1 MKNGFR
7 RLAAIFMTALMLLAV
22 VPVGALG
29 AEQYSKSIIPAI
41 DLARIIQPDDTPVAT
56 YIFYNGTAEYAR
68 QSVKNTEELYKP
80 QTPPAAEGTVFTGWA
95 REDGTLFDSFGP
107 QTVTETVEIKLY
119 AKFDKAYYVYFYT
132 PDGATLKH
140 TEVVT
145 DNTQTYDFSYVTYE
159 VGSTK
164 KVAGWAAEKNGTVD
178 VSKNVTFGG
187 KTSVSLYAI
196 ETEGY
201 WVIFHTGEGSVVP
214 PMFGPAGTTLSLQD
228 VAAPT
233 RVGYTFGGWYDNQAG
248 TGTPIQQ
255 VNSAA
260 EVYAKWNPAQVNYTV
275 IHWHENANDDQ
286 YSFKEVET
294 KIGTTDGQTNAAAK
308 SYDGFT
314 ARTITQKTIRG
325 DGSTIVNVYYKR
337 NVYDVKFYEY
347 KNRKWQEIAELRITA
362 KYEANIE
369 DKWPTYN
376 ESSTWSTTG
385 TFDFWGDL
393 NGPYQVNLFK
403 MPLGGKKFYGPL
415 TASGSESAYYYVE
428 VIPGESGEDYHGV
441 TYKLHHKDTSSG
453 TGYSVT
459 QEDQYPLEGYTY
471 KEGTQIGSAYNNAKF
486 YYTRNQ
492 YVITFINGGV
502 TDKTV
507 NKKYEQSIE
516 DADYRPANPPAG
528 KDGYVF
534 DGWHDNELGE
544 GEQYVF
550 TGKTMPARNITL
562 YAKWSAPTHKV
573 TFDLGYDAPPEAT
586 TPPTQTVQHRETAQQ
601 PEDPTRDGF
610 SFTGWYDEDGSP
622 FNFATLIVKDVNL
635 TAHWLSNSTFM
646 VEYEKN
652 GGDGTVPVDS
662 IQYAD
667 GAGATVKDKGGL
679 THPKGMVFLGWAT
692 VAANPTTIYQPGDK
706 LPIQADMDVNGDG
719 VITLYAVWGDK
730 PVQTKLTYNAN
741 FGETP
746 AEKVYYELENNATV
760 TILDYD
766 NAELGLPTR
775 PGYEFLGWSEDPN
788 ATETDKLYKAGDQ
801 IIVDNTDNENILYA
815 IWKQSVTSVKVAKQV
830 TGNFGDKTREFKFE
844 ITFTEANGKALR
856 LVQTDK
862 APTYSITSDTTVGGE
877 KLTVL
882 MKDKGEITL
891 TNVPIGGTLVVTEIE
906 ASGYQTSY
914 KIGETES
921 QEGNVARYI
930 VPENGGT
937 ITFINHRNVSPDTGV
952 FVDSLPYILIIAC
965 VAGVAALFLI
975 RRRKKRED

>member
-7 RLAAIFMTALMLLAV
+7 RLTAIFMTALMLLAV

-164 KVAGWAAEKNGTVD
+164 KVTGWAAEKNGTVD

-286 YSFKEVET
+286 YSFKEMET

-369 DKWPTYN
+369 NKWPTYN

-385 TFDFWGDL
+385 TFSWGDL

-428 VIPGESGEDYHGV
+428 VIPGESGEDYQGV
-441 TYKLHHKDTSSG
+441 TYTLHHKDTCPG
-453 TGYSVT
+453 TGYEVT
-459 QEDQYPLEGYTY
+459 KEDQYPLEGYTY
-471 KEGTQIGSAYNNAKF
+471 KEGTSIGRPYNNAKF

-516 DADYRPANPPAG
+516 DADYTPANPPAG

-544 GEQYVF
+544 GEKYVF

-562 YAKWSAPTHKV
+562 YAKWSAPTHNV

-586 TPPTQTVQHRETAQQ
+586 TPPTQTVQHRKTAQQ

-622 FNFATLIVKDVNL
+622 FNFATLIVKDLRL

-652 GGDGTVPVDS
+652 GGDGKAPVDS

-679 THPKGMVFLGWAT
+679 TPPKGMVFLGWAT

-706 LPIQADMDVNGDG
+706 LPIDASMATNGI
-719 VITLYAVWGDK
+719 ITLYAVWGDK
-730 PVQTKLTYNAN
+730 PVQTKLTYKAN
-741 FGETP
+741 FEGAAP
-746 AEKVYYELENNATV
+746 AEKVYELENNATV

-788 ATETDKLYKAGDQ
+788 AKETDKLYKAGDQ
-801 IIVDNTDNENILYA
+801 IVVDNTDAANENILYA
-815 IWKQSVTSVKVAKQV
+815 IWKQSTVTLKITKTV
-830 TGNFGDKTREFKFE
+830 TGNFGDKSKAFQFSMQVDGGNSFE
-844 ITFTEANGKALR
+844 LTANGTALAEGSQSDYTFSLKHGENIVIEGMPVGKKIVLAETNAEQYTVSFNDTVETNRNYVNEKGLKA
-856 LVQTDK
+856 D
-862 APTYSITSDTTVGGE
+862 
-877 KLTVL
+877 
-882 MKDKGEITL
+882 
-891 TNVPIGGTLVVTEIE
+891 TEI
-906 ASGYQTSY
+906 AVVNY
-914 KIGETES
+914 
-921 QEGNVARYI
+921 RY
-930 VPENGGT
+930 T
-937 ITFINHRNVSPDTGV
+937 QPDTGV

>member
-7 RLAAIFMTALMLLAV
+7 RLTAIFMTALMLLAV

-164 KVAGWAAEKNGTVD
+164 KVTGWAAEKNGTVD

-652 GGDGTVPVDS
+652 GGDGTAPVDS

-706 LPIQADMDVNGDG
+706 LPIDASMATNGI
-719 VITLYAVWGDK
+719 ITLYAVWGDK

-746 AEKVYYELENNATV
+746 AEKVCELENNATV
-760 TILDYD
+760 TILDYG

-775 PGYEFLGWSEDPN
+775 PGYEFLGWSEDPE
-788 ATETDKLYKAGDQ
+788 AKETDKLYKAGDQ
-801 IIVDNTDNENILYA
+801 IIVDETDAAAKNILFA
-815 IWKQSVTSVKVAKQV
+815 IWKQSTVKLTVTKTV
-830 TGNFGDKTREFKFE
+830 TGNFGDKSKAFQFSMQVDGGNSFKL
-844 ITFTEANGKALR
+844 TANGTALANGS
-856 LVQTDK
+856 Q
-862 APTYSITSDTTVGGE
+862 SDYIFSLKHGENIVIEGMPVGKKIVLAETNAEQYIVSFNDTVETNRNYVNE
-877 KLTVL
+877 KGLTA
-882 MKDKGEITL
+882 D
-891 TNVPIGGTLVVTEIE
+891 TEI
-906 ASGYQTSY
+906 
-914 KIGETES
+914 K
-921 QEGNVARYI
+921 V
-930 VPENGGT
+930 END
-937 ITFINHRNVSPDTGV
+937 RNTPPDTGV

>member
-7 RLAAIFMTALMLLAV
+7 RLTAIFMTALMLLAV

-164 KVAGWAAEKNGTVD
+164 KVTGWAAEKNGTVD

-255 VNSAA
+255 VNSAT

-286 YSFKEVET
+286 YSFKEMET
-294 KIGTTDGQTNAAAK
+294 KNGTTDGQTNAAAK

-314 ARTITQKTIRG
+314 AQTITQKTIRG

-347 KNRKWQEIAELRITA
+347 KSREWQEIAKLRITA

-376 ESSTWSTTG
+376 DSSTWATG
-385 TFDFWGDL
+385 GNFFGSL
-393 NGPYQVNLFK
+393 SGPYQVNLFK
-403 MPLGGKKFYGPL
+403 MPLGGKNFYGPK
-415 TASGSESAYYYVE
+415 TGNGSESAYYYVE
-428 VIPGESGEDYHGV
+428 VIPGESGETTLHGV
-441 TYKLHHKDTSSG
+441 AYKLHHKDTSPG
-453 TGYSVT
+453 TNYVVT
-459 QEDQYPLEGYTY
+459 AEDQYSLEGYTY
-471 KEGTQIGSAYNNAKF
+471 TEGTQIGSAYNNAKF

-516 DADYRPANPPAG
+516 DADYTPANPPAG

-573 TFDLGYDAPPEAT
+573 TFDLGYDAPSEAT
-586 TPPTQTVQHRETAQQ
+586 TPPTQTVQHRKTAQQ

-622 FNFATLIVKDVNL
+622 FNFATLIVKDVKL
-635 TAHWLSNSTFM
+635 TAHWLSNSTFK
-646 VEYEKN
+646 VEYDKN
-652 GGDGTVPVDS
+652 GGDGTVPEDNV
-662 IQYAD
+662 QYAD

-706 LPIQADMDVNGDG
+706 LPIDASMATNGI
-719 VITLYAVWGDK
+719 ITLYAVWGDK

-766 NAELGLPTR
+766 NAELGLPLR
-775 PGYEFLGWSEDPN
+775 PGYEFLGWSEDPK
-788 ATETDKLYKAGDQ
+788 AKETDKLYKAGDK
-801 IIVDNTDNENILYA
+801 IIVDETDAPTKNVLFA
-815 IWKQSVTSVKVAKQV
+815 IWKQSTVKLTVTKTV
-830 TGNFGDKTREFKFE
+830 TGNFGDKSKAFEFSMKVDNGDNSFGL
-844 ITFTEANGKALR
+844 TVNGKALTKGTQGDYTFS
-856 LVQTDK
+856 LKDGENIVIEGMPVGKKIVLAETNAEQYTV
-862 APTYSITSDTTVGGE
+862 SFNDTVETNRNYVNE
-877 KLTVL
+877 KGLTA
-882 MKDKGEITL
+882 D
-891 TNVPIGGTLVVTEIE
+891 TEI
-906 ASGYQTSY
+906 AVVNY
-914 KIGETES
+914 
-921 QEGNVARYI
+921 RY
-930 VPENGGT
+930 T
-937 ITFINHRNVSPDTGV
+937 QPDTGV

>member
-7 RLAAIFMTALMLLAV
+7 RLTAIFMTALMLLAV

-164 KVAGWAAEKNGTVD
+164 KVTGWAAEKNGTVD

-255 VNSAA
+255 VNSAT

-286 YSFKEVET
+286 YSFKEMET
-294 KIGTTDGQTNAAAK
+294 KNGTTDGQTNAAAK

-314 ARTITQKTIRG
+314 AQTITQKTIRG

-347 KNRKWQEIAELRITA
+347 KSREWQEIAKLRITA

-376 ESSTWSTTG
+376 DSSTWATG
-385 TFDFWGDL
+385 GNFFGSL
-393 NGPYQVNLFK
+393 SGPYQVNLFK
-403 MPLGGKKFYGPL
+403 MPLGGKNFYGPK
-415 TASGSESAYYYVE
+415 TGNGSESAYYYVE
-428 VIPGESGEDYHGV
+428 VIPGESGETTLHGV
-441 TYKLHHKDTSSG
+441 AYKLHHKDTSPG
-453 TGYSVT
+453 TNYVVT
-459 QEDQYPLEGYTY
+459 EEDQYSLEGYTY
-471 KEGTQIGSAYNNAKF
+471 TEGTQIGSAYNNAKF

-516 DADYRPANPPAG
+516 DADYTPANPPAG
-528 KDGYVF
+528 KEGHVF

-622 FNFATLIVKDVNL
+622 FNFATLIVKNVKL
-635 TAHWLSNSTFM
+635 TAHWLSNSTFK
-646 VEYEKN
+646 VEYDKN
-652 GGDGTVPVDS
+652 GGDGTVPEDNV
-662 IQYAD
+662 QYAD

-679 THPKGMVFLGWAT
+679 TAPKGMVFLGWAT

-746 AEKVYYELENNATV
+746 AEKVYELENNATE
-760 TILDYD
+760 TIKSYG
-766 NAELGLPTR
+766 ETGLPSR
-775 PGYEFLGWSEDPN
+775 SGYEFLGWSKVQD
-788 ATETDKLYKAGDQ
+788 ATEATYKAGDK
-801 IIVDNTDNENILYA
+801 IIVDETDAPTKNVLFA
-815 IWKQSVTSVKVAKQV
+815 IWKQSTVTLTVTKTV
-830 TGNFGDKTREFKFE
+830 TGNFGDKSKAFQFSMQVDGGNSFE
-844 ITFTEANGKALR
+844 LTANGTALANGSQSDYTFS
-856 LVQTDK
+856 LK
-862 APTYSITSDTTVGGE
+862 HGESIEIKGIPVGKKIVLAETNAEQYTVSFNDTVETNRNYVNE
-877 KLTVL
+877 KGLTA
-882 MKDKGEITL
+882 D
-891 TNVPIGGTLVVTEIE
+891 TEI
-906 ASGYQTSY
+906 AVVNY
-914 KIGETES
+914 
-921 QEGNVARYI
+921 RY
-930 VPENGGT
+930 T
-937 ITFINHRNVSPDTGV
+937 QPDTGV

>member
-7 RLAAIFMTALMLLAV
+7 RLTAIFMTALMLLAV

-164 KVAGWAAEKNGTVD
+164 KVTGWAAEKNGTVD

-652 GGDGTVPVDS
+652 GGDGTAPVDS

-706 LPIQADMDVNGDG
+706 LPIDASMATNGI
-719 VITLYAVWGDK
+719 ITLYAVWGDK

-746 AEKVYYELENNATV
+746 AEKVCELENNATV
-760 TILDYD
+760 TILDYGD
-766 NAELGLPTR
+766 DKLGLPLR

-788 ATETDKLYKAGDQ
+788 ATEADKLYKAGDQ
-801 IIVDNTDNENILYA
+801 IIVDETDATAKNILYA
-815 IWKQSVTSVKVAKQV
+815 IWKQSTVTLKITKTV
-830 TGNFGDKTREFKFE
+830 TGNFGDKSKAFQFSMQVDGGNSFE
-844 ITFTEANGKALR
+844 LTANGTALAKGS
-856 LVQTDK
+856 Q
-862 APTYSITSDTTVGGE
+862 SDYTFSLKHGENIVIEGMPVGKKIVLAETNAEQYTVSFNDTVETNRNYVNEKGLKENTT
-877 KLTVL
+877 
-882 MKDKGEITL
+882 I
-891 TNVPIGGTLVVTEIE
+891 NVT
-906 ASGYQTSY
+906 
-914 KIGETES
+914 
-921 QEGNVARYI
+921 
-930 VPENGGT
+930 
-937 ITFINHRNVSPDTGV
+937 NHRNVSPDTGV
-952 FVDSLPYILIIAC
+952 LVDSLPYILIIAC
-965 VAGVAALFLI
+965 VAGAAALFLI
-975 RRRKKRED
+975 RRRKNRED

>member
-164 KVAGWAAEKNGTVD
+164 KVTGWAAEKNGTVD

-255 VNSAA
+255 VNSAT

-286 YSFKEVET
+286 YSFKEMET
-294 KIGTTDGQTNAAAK
+294 KNGTTDGQTNAAAK

-314 ARTITQKTIRG
+314 AQTITQKTIRG

-347 KNRKWQEIAELRITA
+347 KSREWQEIAKLRITA

-376 ESSTWSTTG
+376 DSSTWATG
-385 TFDFWGDL
+385 GNFFGSL
-393 NGPYQVNLFK
+393 SGPYQVNLFK
-403 MPLGGKKFYGPL
+403 MPLGGKNFYGPK
-415 TASGSESAYYYVE
+415 TGNGSESAYYYVE
-428 VIPGESGEDYHGV
+428 VIPGESGETTLHGV
-441 TYKLHHKDTSSG
+441 AYKLHHKDTSPG
-453 TGYSVT
+453 TNYVVT
-459 QEDQYPLEGYTY
+459 AEDQYSLEGYTY
-471 KEGTQIGSAYNNAKF
+471 TEGTQIGSAYNNAKF

-516 DADYRPANPPAG
+516 DADYTPANPPAG
-528 KDGYVF
+528 KNGYVF

-746 AEKVYYELENNATV
+746 PEKVYELENNATE
-760 TILDYD
+760 TIKSYG
-766 NAELGLPTR
+766 ETGLPSR
-775 PGYEFLGWSEDPN
+775 SGYEFLGWSKVQD
-788 ATETDKLYKAGDQ
+788 ATEATYKAGDK
-801 IIVDNTDNENILYA
+801 IIVDETDAPTKNVLFA
-815 IWKQSVTSVKVAKQV
+815 IWKQSTVKLTVTKTV
-830 TGNFGDKTREFKFE
+830 TGNFGDKSKAFEFSMKVDNGDNSFDL
-844 ITFTEANGKALR
+844 TVNGKALTKGTQGDYTFS
-856 LVQTDK
+856 LKHGESIEIKGIPVGKQIVLAETK
-862 APTYSITSDTTVGGE
+862 AENYGVKFGENDMITSGPRTV
-877 KLTVL
+877 T
-882 MKDKGEITL
+882 
-891 TNVPIGGTLVVTEIE
+891 IGGLTADTEI
-906 ASGYQTSY
+906 A
-914 KIGETES
+914 
-921 QEGNVARYI
+921 V
-930 VPENGGT
+930 ENY
-937 ITFINHRNVSPDTGV
+937 RNTQPDTGV
-952 FVDSLPYILIIAC
+952 LVDSLPYILIAC

>member
-164 KVAGWAAEKNGTVD
+164 KVTGWAAEKNGTVD

-228 VAAPT
+228 VTAPT

-286 YSFKEVET
+286 YSFKEMET
-294 KIGTTDGQTNAAAK
+294 KNGTTDGQTNAAAK

-314 ARTITQKTIRG
+314 AQTITQKTIRG

-347 KNRKWQEIAELRITA
+347 KYSNYSWDWQEIAKLRITA

-369 DKWPTYN
+369 DKWPTHN
-376 ESSTWSTTG
+376 NSNTWATG
-385 TFDFWGDL
+385 YSYGRL
-393 NGPYQVNLFK
+393 EGPYQVNLFK
-403 MPLGGKKFYGPL
+403 MPLGGKKFYGPK
-415 TASGSESAYYYVE
+415 TGNGSESAYYYVE
-428 VIPGESGEDYHGV
+428 VIPGESGEDYQGV
-441 TYKLHHKDTSSG
+441 TYTLHHKDTSPG
-453 TGYSVT
+453 TGYKVT
-459 QEDQYPLEGYTY
+459 KEDQYPLEGYTY
-471 KEGTQIGSAYNNAKF
+471 KEGTSIGRPYNNAKF

-516 DADYRPANPPAG
+516 DADYTPANPPAG

-544 GEQYVF
+544 GEKYVF

-622 FNFATLIVKDVNL
+622 FNFATLIVKDLRL

-646 VEYEKN
+646 IEYEKN
-652 GGDGTVPVDS
+652 GGDGKAPVDS

-706 LPIQADMDVNGDG
+706 LPIDASMATNGI
-719 VITLYAVWGDK
+719 ITLYAVWGDK

-746 AEKVYYELENNATV
+746 PEKVCELENNATV
-760 TILDYD
+760 TILDYGD
-766 NAELGLPTR
+766 DKLGLPLR
-775 PGYEFLGWSEDPN
+775 PGYEFLGWSEDRN
-788 ATETDKLYKAGDQ
+788 AKETDKLYKAGDQ
-801 IIVDNTDNENILYA
+801 IVVDNTDNENILYA
-815 IWKQSVTSVKVAKQV
+815 IWKQSTVTLKITKTV
-830 TGNFGDKTREFKFE
+830 TGNFGDKSKAFQFSMQVDGGNSFVLT
-844 ITFTEANGKALR
+844 ANGTALA
-856 LVQTDK
+856 QG
-862 APTYSITSDTTVGGE
+862 SQSDYTFSLKDGENIVIEGMPVGKKIVLAETNAEQYTVSFNDTVETNRNYVNEKGLKENTT
-877 KLTVL
+877 
-882 MKDKGEITL
+882 I
-891 TNVPIGGTLVVTEIE
+891 NVT
-906 ASGYQTSY
+906 
-914 KIGETES
+914 
-921 QEGNVARYI
+921 
-930 VPENGGT
+930 
-937 ITFINHRNVSPDTGV
+937 NHRNVSPDTGV

-965 VAGVAALFLI
+965 VAGAAALFLI

>member
-7 RLAAIFMTALMLLAV
+7 RLTAIFMTALMLLAV

-164 KVAGWAAEKNGTVD
+164 KVTGWAAEKNGTVD

-255 VNSAA
+255 VNSAT

-286 YSFKEVET
+286 YSFKEMET
-294 KIGTTDGQTNAAAK
+294 KNGTTDGQTNAAAK

-314 ARTITQKTIRG
+314 AQTITQKTIRG

-347 KNRKWQEIAELRITA
+347 KSREWQEIAKLRITA

-376 ESSTWSTTG
+376 DSSTWATG
-385 TFDFWGDL
+385 GNFFGSL
-393 NGPYQVNLFK
+393 SGPYQVNLFK
-403 MPLGGKKFYGPL
+403 MPLDGKNFYGPK
-415 TASGSESAYYYVE
+415 TGNGSESAYYYVE
-428 VIPGESGEDYHGV
+428 VIPGESGETTLHGV
-441 TYKLHHKDTSSG
+441 AYKLHHKDTSPG
-453 TGYSVT
+453 TNYVVT
-459 QEDQYPLEGYTY
+459 AEDQYSLEGYTY
-471 KEGTQIGSAYNNAKF
+471 TEGTQIGSAYNNAKF

-516 DADYRPANPPAG
+516 DADYTPANPPAG
-528 KDGYVF
+528 KEGHVF

-622 FNFATLIVKDVNL
+622 FNFATLIVKDVKL
-635 TAHWLSNSTFM
+635 TAHWLSNSTFK

-652 GGDGTVPVDS
+652 GGDGTVPVDNV
-662 IQYAD
+662 QYAD

-746 AEKVYYELENNATV
+746 AEKVCELENNATV
-760 TILDYD
+760 TILDYGD
-766 NAELGLPTR
+766 DKLGLPPR
-775 PGYEFLGWSEDPN
+775 PGYEFLGWSEDPK

-801 IIVDNTDNENILYA
+801 IIVDETDAAAKNILYA
-815 IWKQSVTSVKVAKQV
+815 IWKQSTVKLTITKTV
-830 TGNFGDKTREFKFE
+830 TGNFGDKSKAFQFSMQVDGGNSFE
-844 ITFTEANGKALR
+844 LTANGTALAEGS
-856 LVQTDK
+856 Q
-862 APTYSITSDTTVGGE
+862 SDYTFSLKDGENIVIEGMPVGKKIVLAETNAEQYTVSFNDTVETNRNYVNE
-877 KLTVL
+877 KGLTA
-882 MKDKGEITL
+882 D
-891 TNVPIGGTLVVTEIE
+891 TEI
-906 ASGYQTSY
+906 AVVNY
-914 KIGETES
+914 
-921 QEGNVARYI
+921 RY
-930 VPENGGT
+930 T
-937 ITFINHRNVSPDTGV
+937 QPDTGV

>member
-7 RLAAIFMTALMLLAV
+7 RLTAIFMTALMLLAV

-164 KVAGWAAEKNGTVD
+164 KVTGWAAEKNGTVD

-255 VNSAA
+255 VNSAT

-286 YSFKEVET
+286 YSFKEMET
-294 KIGTTDGQTNAAAK
+294 KNGTTDGQTNAAAK

-314 ARTITQKTIRG
+314 AQTITQKTIRG

-347 KNRKWQEIAELRITA
+347 KSREWQEIAKLSITA

-376 ESSTWSTTG
+376 DSSTWATG
-385 TFDFWGDL
+385 GNFFGSL
-393 NGPYQVNLFK
+393 SGPYQVNLFK
-403 MPLGGKKFYGPL
+403 MPLGGKNFYGPK
-415 TASGSESAYYYVE
+415 TGNGSESAYYYVE
-428 VIPGESGEDYHGV
+428 VIPGESGETTLHGV
-441 TYKLHHKDTSSG
+441 AYKLHHKDTSPG
-453 TGYSVT
+453 TNYVVT
-459 QEDQYPLEGYTY
+459 AEDQYSLEGYTY
-471 KEGTQIGSAYNNAKF
+471 TEGTQIGSAYNNAKF

-516 DADYRPANPPAG
+516 DADYTPANPPAG

-544 GEQYVF
+544 GKRYVF

-562 YAKWSAPTHKV
+562 YAKWSAPTHNV

-586 TPPTQTVQHRETAQQ
+586 TPPTQTVQHRKTAQQ

-622 FNFATLIVKDVNL
+622 FNFATLIVKNVKL
-635 TAHWLSNSTFM
+635 TAHWLSNSTFK
-646 VEYEKN
+646 VEYDKN
-652 GGDGTVPVDS
+652 GGDGTVPEDNV
-662 IQYAD
+662 QYAD

-679 THPKGMVFLGWAT
+679 TAPKGKVFLGWAT
-692 VAANPTTIYQPGDK
+692 EATDPTKIYQPGDK
-706 LPIQADMDVNGDG
+706 LPIEAGKAVDG

-746 AEKVYYELENNATV
+746 AEKVCELENNATV
-760 TILDYD
+760 TILDYGD
-766 NAELGLPTR
+766 DKLGLPLR
-775 PGYEFLGWSEDPN
+775 SGYEFLGWSEDPN
-788 ATETDKLYKAGDQ
+788 ATDAPYKAGDQ
-801 IIVDNTDNENILYA
+801 IIVDNTDAANENILYA
-815 IWKQSVTSVKVAKQV
+815 IWKQSTVTLKITKTV
-830 TGNFGDKTREFKFE
+830 TGNFGDKSKAFQFSMQVDGGNSFE
-844 ITFTEANGKALR
+844 LIVNGTALAKGSQSDYTFNLKHGENIVIEGMPVGKKIVLAETNAEQYTVSFNDTVETNRNYVNEKGL
-856 LVQTDK
+856 K
-862 APTYSITSDTTVGGE
+862 AD
-877 KLTVL
+877 
-882 MKDKGEITL
+882 
-891 TNVPIGGTLVVTEIE
+891 TEI
-906 ASGYQTSY
+906 AVVNY
-914 KIGETES
+914 
-921 QEGNVARYI
+921 RY
-930 VPENGGT
+930 T
-937 ITFINHRNVSPDTGV
+937 QPDTGV

>member
-164 KVAGWAAEKNGTVD
+164 KVTGWAAEKNGTVD

-507 NKKYEQSIE
+507 NKKNEQSIE

-622 FNFATLIVKDVNL
+622 FNFATLIVKDVKL
-635 TAHWLSNSTFM
+635 TAHWLSNSTFK

-652 GGDGTVPVDS
+652 GGDGTVPVDNV
-662 IQYAD
+662 QYAD

-706 LPIQADMDVNGDG
+706 LPIEAGKAVDG

-730 PVQTKLTYNAN
+730 PVQTKLTYKAN
-741 FGETP
+741 FEGATP
-746 AEKVYYELENNATV
+746 AEKVCELENNATV
-760 TILDYD
+760 TILDYG

-788 ATETDKLYKAGDQ
+788 ATEADKLYKAGDQ
-801 IIVDNTDNENILYA
+801 IIVDETDATAKNILYA
-815 IWKQSVTSVKVAKQV
+815 IWKQSTVTLTVTKTV
-830 TGNFGDKTREFKFE
+830 TGNFGDKSKAFQFSMQVDGGNSFE
-844 ITFTEANGKALR
+844 LIVNGTALAKGSQSDYTFSLKDGENIVIEGMPVGKKIVLAETNAEQYT
-856 LVQTDK
+856 V
-862 APTYSITSDTTVGGE
+862 SFNDTVETNRNYVNE
-877 KLTVL
+877 KGLKENTT
-882 MKDKGEITL
+882 I
-891 TNVPIGGTLVVTEIE
+891 NVT
-906 ASGYQTSY
+906 
-914 KIGETES
+914 
-921 QEGNVARYI
+921 
-930 VPENGGT
+930 
-937 ITFINHRNVSPDTGV
+937 NHRNVSPDTGV

-965 VAGVAALFLI
+965 VAGAAALFLI

>member
-56 YIFYNGTAEYAR
+56 YIFYNGTAECAR

-164 KVAGWAAEKNGTVD
+164 KVTGWAAEKNGTVD

-248 TGTPIQQ
+248 TETPIQQ

-385 TFDFWGDL
+385 TFDYWDDL

-403 MPLGGKKFYGPL
+403 MPLDGKKFYGPL

-428 VIPGESGEDYHGV
+428 VIPGESGVTTLDGV
-441 TYKLHHKDTSSG
+441 TYKQHHKDTTPG
-453 TGYSVT
+453 TNYEVT
-459 QEDQYPLEGYTY
+459 KEDQYPLEGYTY
-471 KEGTQIGSAYNNAKF
+471 KEGTSIGSPYNNAKF

-544 GEQYVF
+544 GEKYVF

-622 FNFATLIVKDVNL
+622 FNFATLIVKDVKL
-635 TAHWLSNSTFM
+635 TAHWLSNSTFK

-652 GGDGTVPVDS
+652 GGDGKVPVDNV
-662 IQYAD
+662 QYAD

-706 LPIQADMDVNGDG
+706 LPIDASMATNG
-719 VITLYAVWGDK
+719 VITLYAVWGPK
-730 PVQTKLTYNAN
+730 PATTTLTYHANYPDADPQTKPHA
-741 FGETP
+741 
-746 AEKVYYELENNATV
+746 LEDGTTTLPNNAQITLYGAD
-760 TILDYD
+760 TFTRSGYKLIGWDENQ
-766 NAELGLPTR
+766 NAENPTYLP
-775 PGYEFLGWSEDPN
+775 GV
-788 ATETDKLYKAGDQ
+788 KV
-801 IIVDNTDNENILYA
+801 IVDNLGENENVLYA
-815 IWKQSVTSVKVAKQV
+815 VWKRSVITLTVTKEV
-830 TGNFGDKTREFKFE
+830 TGNFGDKMKSFVIIAK
-844 ITFTEANGKALR
+844 ANGGKIGRFSLKDKASGALDNFVIGTALTLTEMNPGQGYKVSAVYSYVDENGQTVSIPAVANQDGADWNLTFGADA
-856 LVQTDK
+856 LVQ
-862 APTYSITSDTTVGGE
+862 
-877 KLTVL
+877 
-882 MKDKGEITL
+882 
-891 TNVPIGGTLVVTEIE
+891 N
-906 ASGYQTSY
+906 
-914 KIGETES
+914 
-921 QEGNVARYI
+921 
-930 VPENGGT
+930 GT
-937 ITFINHRNVSPDTGV
+937 ITITNEKNTTPDTGV
-952 FVDSLPYILIIAC
+952 LLDSLPYILIIAC

>member
-7 RLAAIFMTALMLLAV
+7 RLTAIFMTALMLLAV

-164 KVAGWAAEKNGTVD
+164 KVTGWAAEKNGTVD

-376 ESSTWSTTG
+376 DSSTWATG
-385 TFDFWGDL
+385 GNFFGSL
-393 NGPYQVNLFK
+393 SGPYQVNLFK
-403 MPLGGKKFYGPL
+403 MPLGGKNFYGPK
-415 TASGSESAYYYVE
+415 TGNGSESAYYYVE
-428 VIPGESGEDYHGV
+428 VIPGESGETTLHGV
-441 TYKLHHKDTSSG
+441 AYKLHHKDTSPG
-453 TGYSVT
+453 TNYVVT
-459 QEDQYPLEGYTY
+459 AEDQYSLEGYTY
-471 KEGTQIGSAYNNAKF
+471 TEGTQIGSAYNNAKF

-516 DADYRPANPPAG
+516 DADYTPANPPAG
-528 KDGYVF
+528 KEGHVF

-775 PGYEFLGWSEDPN
+775 PGYEFLGWSENPK

-801 IIVDNTDNENILYA
+801 IIVDETDAAAKNILYA
-815 IWKQSVTSVKVAKQV
+815 IWKQSTVKLTVTKTV
-830 TGNFGDKTREFKFE
+830 TGNFGDKSKAFEFSMQVDGGNSFE
-844 ITFTEANGKALR
+844 LIVNGTALAKGSQSDYTFSLKDGENIVIEGMPVGKKIVLAETNAEQYT
-856 LVQTDK
+856 V
-862 APTYSITSDTTVGGE
+862 SFNDTVETNRNYVNE
-877 KLTVL
+877 KGLKENTTINV
-882 MKDKGEITL
+882 TNYR
-891 TNVPIGGTLVVTEIE
+891 NVP
-906 ASGYQTSY
+906 
-914 KIGETES
+914 
-921 QEGNVARYI
+921 
-930 VPENGGT
+930 
-937 ITFINHRNVSPDTGV
+937 PDTGV

-965 VAGVAALFLI
+965 VAGAAALFLI

>member
-164 KVAGWAAEKNGTVD
+164 KVTGWAAEKNGTVD

-286 YSFKEVET
+286 YSFKEMET

-347 KNRKWQEIAELRITA
+347 KNRKWQEIAELCITA

-369 DKWPTYN
+369 NKWPTYN

-385 TFDFWGDL
+385 TFSWGDL

-428 VIPGESGEDYHGV
+428 VIPGERGEDYQGV
-441 TYKLHHKDTSSG
+441 TYTLHHKDTCPG
-453 TGYSVT
+453 TGYEVT
-459 QEDQYPLEGYTY
+459 KEDQYPLEGYTY
-471 KEGTQIGSAYNNAKF
+471 KEGTSIGRPYNNAKF

-516 DADYRPANPPAG
+516 DADYTPANPPAG

-544 GEQYVF
+544 GEKYVF

-652 GGDGTVPVDS
+652 GGDGTAPVDS

-706 LPIQADMDVNGDG
+706 LPIDASMATNGI
-719 VITLYAVWGDK
+719 ITLYAVWGDK

-746 AEKVYYELENNATV
+746 AEKVCELENNATV
-760 TILDYD
+760 TILDYG

-775 PGYEFLGWSEDPN
+775 PGYEFLGWSEDPE
-788 ATETDKLYKAGDQ
+788 AKETDKLYKAGDQ
-801 IIVDNTDNENILYA
+801 IIVDETDAAAKNILFA
-815 IWKQSVTSVKVAKQV
+815 IWKQSTVKLTVTKTV
-830 TGNFGDKTREFKFE
+830 TGNFGDKSKAFQFSMQVDGGNSFKL
-844 ITFTEANGKALR
+844 TANGTALANGS
-856 LVQTDK
+856 Q
-862 APTYSITSDTTVGGE
+862 SDYIFSLKHGENIVIEGMPVGKKIVLAETNAEQYIVSFNDTVETNRNYVNE
-877 KLTVL
+877 KGLTA
-882 MKDKGEITL
+882 D
-891 TNVPIGGTLVVTEIE
+891 TEI
-906 ASGYQTSY
+906 
-914 KIGETES
+914 K
-921 QEGNVARYI
+921 V
-930 VPENGGT
+930 END
-937 ITFINHRNVSPDTGV
+937 RNTPPDTGV

>member
-164 KVAGWAAEKNGTVD
+164 KVTGWAAEKNGTVD

-255 VNSAA
+255 VNSAT

-286 YSFKEVET
+286 YSFKEMET
-294 KIGTTDGQTNAAAK
+294 KNGTTDGQTNAAAK

-314 ARTITQKTIRG
+314 AQTITQKTIRG

-347 KNRKWQEIAELRITA
+347 KSREWQEIAKLRITA

-376 ESSTWSTTG
+376 DSSTWATG
-385 TFDFWGDL
+385 GNFFGSL
-393 NGPYQVNLFK
+393 SGPYQVNLFK

-441 TYKLHHKDTSSG
+441 TYKLHHKDTSPG
-453 TGYSVT
+453 TNYVVT
-459 QEDQYPLEGYTY
+459 AEDQYSLEGYTY
-471 KEGTQIGSAYNNAKF
+471 TEGTQIGSAYNNAKF

-516 DADYRPANPPAG
+516 DADYTPANPPAG
-528 KDGYVF
+528 KNGYVF

-746 AEKVYYELENNATV
+746 PEKVYELENNATE
-760 TILDYD
+760 TIKSYG
-766 NAELGLPTR
+766 ETGLPSR
-775 PGYEFLGWSEDPN
+775 SGYEFLGWSKVQD
-788 ATETDKLYKAGDQ
+788 ATEATYKAGDK
-801 IIVDNTDNENILYA
+801 IIVDETDAPTKNVLFA
-815 IWKQSVTSVKVAKQV
+815 IWKQSTVKLTVTKTV
-830 TGNFGDKTREFKFE
+830 TGNFGDKSKAFEFSMKVDNGDNSFDL
-844 ITFTEANGKALR
+844 TVNGKALTKGTQGDYTFS
-856 LVQTDK
+856 LKHGESIEIKGIPVGKQIVLAETK
-862 APTYSITSDTTVGGE
+862 AENYGVKFGENDMITSGPRTV
-877 KLTVL
+877 T
-882 MKDKGEITL
+882 
-891 TNVPIGGTLVVTEIE
+891 IGGLTADTEI
-906 ASGYQTSY
+906 A
-914 KIGETES
+914 
-921 QEGNVARYI
+921 V
-930 VPENGGT
+930 ENY
-937 ITFINHRNVSPDTGV
+937 RNTQPDTGV
-952 FVDSLPYILIIAC
+952 LVDSLPYILIAC

>member
-164 KVAGWAAEKNGTVD
+164 KVTGWAAEENGTVD

-201 WVIFHTGEGSVVP
+201 WVIFHMGEGSVVP

-228 VAAPT
+228 VTAPT

-286 YSFKEVET
+286 YSFKEMET

-314 ARTITQKTIRG
+314 AQTITQKTIRG

-347 KNRKWQEIAELRITA
+347 KSSFLSGDWEEIAKLRITA

-369 DKWPTYN
+369 DKWPTHN
-376 ESSTWSTTG
+376 NSSTWATG
-385 TFDFWGDL
+385 HGTYGSL
-393 NGPYQVNLFK
+393 SGPYQVNLFK
-403 MPLGGKKFYGPL
+403 MPLNGKNFYGPK
-415 TASGSESAYYYVE
+415 TGSGSESAYYYVE
-428 VIPGESGEDYHGV
+428 VIPGESGETTLNGV
-441 TYKLHHKDTSSG
+441 TYKLHHTDTSPTSSG
-453 TGYSVT
+453 SYYTVT
-459 QEDQYPLEGYTY
+459 EEDQYSLEGYTY
-471 KEGTQIGSAYNNAKF
+471 KEGNSIGSAYNNAKF

-492 YVITFINGGV
+492 YVITFFNGV
-502 TDKTV
+502 KDKTV

-516 DADYRPANPPAG
+516 DADYTPANPPAG

-622 FNFATLIVKDVNL
+622 FNFATLIVKDVKL
-635 TAHWLSNSTFM
+635 TAHWLSNSTFK
-646 VEYEKN
+646 VEYEAN
-652 GGDGTVPVDS
+652 GGDGKAPVDNV
-662 IQYAD
+662 QYAD
-667 GAGATVKDKGGL
+667 GAGATVKDKGDL
-679 THPKGMVFLGWAT
+679 TAPEGMVFLGWALKED
-692 VAANPTTIYQPGDK
+692 AQKADYQPGDK
-706 LPIQADMDVNGDG
+706 LPIEAGKAVDG

-741 FGETP
+741 FEGATS
-746 AEKVYYELENNATV
+746 AEKVYELENNATE
-760 TILDYD
+760 TIKSYD
-766 NAELGLPTR
+766 ETGLSPR
-775 PGYEFLGWSEDPN
+775 SGYEFLGWSEDPK
-788 ATETDKLYKAGDQ
+788 ATDAPYKAGDQ
-801 IIVDNTDNENILYA
+801 IVVDNTDNENILYA
-815 IWKQSVTSVKVAKQV
+815 IWKQSTVALKITKTV

-844 ITFTEANGKALR
+844 ITFTDANGKALR

>member
-1 MKNGFR
+1 M
-7 RLAAIFMTALMLLAV
+7 
-22 VPVGALG
+22 
-29 AEQYSKSIIPAI
+29 
-41 DLARIIQPDDTPVAT
+41 AT

-164 KVAGWAAEKNGTVD
+164 KVTGWAAEKNGTVD

-248 TGTPIQQ
+248 TGMPIQQ

-347 KNRKWQEIAELRITA
+347 KYSNYSWKWQEIAELRITA

-376 ESSTWSTTG
+376 SSSTWATG
-385 TFDFWGDL
+385 YGNL
-393 NGPYQVNLFK
+393 GSLKGPYQVNLFK
-403 MPLGGKKFYGPL
+403 MPLGGKNFYGPN
-415 TASGSESAYYYVE
+415 TGTGSESAYYYVE
-428 VIPGESGEDYHGV
+428 VIPGESGETTLNGV
-441 TYKLHHKDTSSG
+441 AYKLHHKDTSPG
-453 TGYSVT
+453 TNYIVT
-459 QEDQYPLEGYTY
+459 VEDQYPLEGYTY

-516 DADYRPANPPAG
+516 DADYTPANPPAG

-534 DGWHDNELGE
+534 DGWYDNELGE

-573 TFDLGYDAPPEAT
+573 MFDLGYDAPPEAT

-622 FNFATLIVKDVNL
+622 FNFATLIVKDVKL

-652 GGDGTVPVDS
+652 GGDGKAPVDS

-706 LPIQADMDVNGDG
+706 LPIDASMATKGI
-719 VITLYAVWGDK
+719 ITLYAVWGDK

-746 AEKVYYELENNATV
+746 AEKVYELENNATE
-760 TILDYD
+760 TIKSYD
-766 NAELGLPTR
+766 ETGLSPR
-775 PGYEFLGWSEDPN
+775 PGYEFLGWSEDQY
-788 ATETDKLYKAGDQ
+788 ATEETYKAGDQ
-801 IIVDNTDNENILYA
+801 IIVDETDAAAKNILFA
-815 IWKQSVTSVKVAKQV
+815 IWKQSTVKLTVTKTV
-830 TGNFGDKTREFKFE
+830 TGNFGDKSKAFQFSMQVDGGNSFKL
-844 ITFTEANGKALR
+844 TANGTALANGS
-856 LVQTDK
+856 Q
-862 APTYSITSDTTVGGE
+862 SDYIFSLKHGENIVIEGMPVGKKIVLAETNAKQYTVSFNDTVETNRNYVNE
-877 KLTVL
+877 KGLTA
-882 MKDKGEITL
+882 D
-891 TNVPIGGTLVVTEIE
+891 TEI
-906 ASGYQTSY
+906 A
-914 KIGETES
+914 
-921 QEGNVARYI
+921 V
-930 VPENGGT
+930 END
-937 ITFINHRNVSPDTGV
+937 RNTPPDTGV